1 MVIMKPRLFNQE
13 SKMRLI
19 NQQLYKKAKLDL
31 KKIRIQQQQQQPTIN
46 ITINN
51 TGFEKKRRINETYRN
66 LELVSPQERSPQE
79 RRPPERLLPE
89 TETEASRR
97 RTDEY
102 IRSVMGDTYSSDSD
116 DGESFIDSDS
126 EDIPSEMDIRKAV
139 VDVKEIQERET
150 MGKEDITPR
159 ELRLQ
164 SALKREKLFYQAQGK
179 EIRDVRLQRAL
190 NKYEEAVE
198 KTKKIKEKNL
208 FLFG

>member
-89 TETEASRR
+89 TETDASRR

-139 VDVKEIQERET
+139 VDVKEIQPKKLT
-150 MGKEDITPR
+150 KR
-159 ELRLQ
+159 ELILN

>member
-89 TETEASRR
+89 TENEASRR

-116 DGESFIDSDS
+116 DGESVIDSDS
-126 EDIPSEMDIRKAV
+126 EDI
-139 VDVKEIQERET
+139 KEIQPKKLT
-150 MGKEDITPR
+150 KR
-159 ELRLQ
+159 ELILN